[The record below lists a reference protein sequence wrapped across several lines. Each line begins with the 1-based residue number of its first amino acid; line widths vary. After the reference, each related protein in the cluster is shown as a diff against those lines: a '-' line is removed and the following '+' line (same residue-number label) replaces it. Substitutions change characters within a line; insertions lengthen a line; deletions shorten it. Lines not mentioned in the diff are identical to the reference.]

1 MTREDLAYEVTRIMG
16 GSKKDSYAYIDAVM
30 EGIKLGMKR
39 DGQVRINGFGT
50 LQSVLTPSH
59 ESRNPKTGEKLDWV
73 NADHDCAIYTAVPVE
88 EKTGEKVIVPDRY
101 YPKAKFTKGM
111 KDYLNS

>member
-59 ESRNPKTGEKLDWV
+59 ESRNPKTGEK
-73 NADHDCAIYTAVPVE
+73 
-88 EKTGEKVIVPDRY
+88 VIVPDRY